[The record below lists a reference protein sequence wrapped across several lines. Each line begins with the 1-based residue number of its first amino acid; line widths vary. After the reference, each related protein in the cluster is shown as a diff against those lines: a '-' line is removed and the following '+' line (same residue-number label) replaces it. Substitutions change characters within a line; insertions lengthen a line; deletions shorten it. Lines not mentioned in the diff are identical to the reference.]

1 MIEPLNIKVVLPYST
16 YFFSLN
22 MLNESEKIICHVEDP
37 IDGDRRKYE
46 FKSQQHALMCLKDKI
61 KEAKSKEVEI
71 SWK

>member
-1 MIEPLNIKVVLPYST
+1 MIDSLNIKVVLPYCT

-46 FKSQQHALMCLKDKI
+46 FKSQQHAWMCLKDKI

-71 SWK
+71 S

>member
-1 MIEPLNIKVVLPYST
+1 MIEPLNIKVVLPYCT

-22 MLNESEKIICHVEDP
+22 MLSESEKIICHVEDP

-46 FKSQQHALMCLKDKI
+46 FKSQQHAWMCLKDKI

-71 SWK
+71 S

>member
-22 MLNESEKIICHVEDP
+22 ILNESEKIICHVEDP

-46 FKSQQHALMCLKDKI
+46 FKSQKHAWMCLRDKI
-61 KEAKSKEVEI
+61 KEAKPKEVKI
-71 SWK
+71 S

>member
-1 MIEPLNIKVVLPYST
+1 MIETLNIKVVLPYST

-46 FKSQQHALMCLKDKI
+46 FKSQKHAWMCLKDKI

-71 SWK
+71 S